1 MPSDREIAAHADPQL
16 QQYFLVSPEKLSKL
30 ITAADIRPTD
40 DVLEVGAG
48 IGTVA
53 RKLPMSRSLTVIE
66 FDERLIG
73 FLRQNM
79 PHAKVMQANALEI
92 IQRLSFDV
100 LIGNLPNVVTES
112 LLKLIPRLSFRTAIL
127 AVSESTDLD
136 QLGCAFSWSEVTR
149 ISGDDFLPPQPSVSR
164 IMKVVPV
171 SRDGARLRRA
181 PFRCLGDE
189 SATTADGDHQ
199 AILTQDAYRYAHRTA
214 YPEGH
219 DDMLSGI
226 IARGAVETLQKEVG
240 M

>member
-16 QQYFLVSPEKLSKL
+16 EQYFLVSPEKLSKL
-30 ITAADIRPTD
+30 ITAAGICPTD

-73 FLRQNM
+73 FLRQNV
-79 PHAKVMQANALEI
+79 PHAKVMQGNALEI

-136 QLGCAFSWSEVTR
+136 QLGRAFSWSEVTR

-171 SRDGARLRRA
+171 SRRWRTVLRPRPKSPLGA
-181 PFRCLGDE
+181 
-189 SATTADGDHQ
+189 SATKVPRPLMVITKPSSRKMPIAM
-199 AILTQDAYRYAHRTA
+199 RTV
-214 YPEGH
+214 PR
-219 DDMLSGI
+219 DTPCSCC
-226 IARGAVETLQKEVG
+226 R
-240 M
+240 